1 MFVQVISSKPQNIL
15 LPNLVWWCSITS
27 QSVMCKKKKNP
38 KKNPKNYLLFS
49 RSKTNLVW
57 WYIVISQSVEWK
69 YWIIAFKVKVTVKGQ
84 MSVFIQII
92 SSKLSNVL
100 QTWYCDAS
108 SWAGVSCK
116 KIDLLFSRSRSQQ
129 GLICSEYDS
138 FYYIFRIADPFGAK
152 LFLIVHYRKPEC
164 LVKELDCCVLDYCI
178 QRQSRSKRS
187 ECHCLFRWPLLN
199 HLAFFVAKLGI
210 VMHPHELDCH
220 AKRFVC
226 YFQGQGYSKDSVSYT
241 HLTLPTRRTV

>member
-1 MFVQVISSKPQNIL
+1 MEKKRL
-15 LPNLVWWCSITS
+15 LPSRTRSQWAFKMLVNVCPGDIIQTTEHFITKLGM
-27 QSVMCKKKKNP
+27 VMQHHKPECNVQKKN
-38 KKNPKNYLLFS
+38 KQKNPKNYLLFS

-92 SSKLSNVL
+92 SSKLSNIL

-129 GLICSEYDS
+129 GLIWYKYGS
-138 FYYIFRIADPFGAK
+138 FYYIFWTADPFATK
-152 LFLIVHYRKPEC
+152 LF
-164 LVKELDCCVLDYCI
+164 
-178 QRQSRSKRS
+178 
-187 ECHCLFRWPLLN
+187 
-199 HLAFFVAKLGI
+199 FF
-210 VMHPHELDCH
+210 
-220 AKRFVC
+220 F
-226 YFQGQGYSKDSVSYT
+226 FW
-241 HLTLPTRRTV
+241 